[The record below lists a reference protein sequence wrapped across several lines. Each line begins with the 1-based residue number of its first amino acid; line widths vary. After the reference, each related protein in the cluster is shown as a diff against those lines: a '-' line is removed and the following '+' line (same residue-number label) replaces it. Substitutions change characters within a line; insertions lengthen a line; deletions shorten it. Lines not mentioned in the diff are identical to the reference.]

1 MPARGF
7 KKRDPSTER
16 LKVGLTTALNEQLA
30 ERAGAAVLTASD
42 YVRGLIEHDVGE
54 RADKPRPRKDHG
66 TMLLLAE
73 VHTLA
78 IQIKKLGTNV
88 NQMAHQVNAGMVPL
102 TRPEVAVMTRQ
113 VAVAMEL
120 AQGLFEKVLNR

>member
-78 IQIKKLGTNV
+78 IQIKKPGTNV

-102 TRPEVAVMTRQ
+102 KRPEVAVMTRQ